1 MLHSLRQ
8 NPLDSI
14 PENELFAWCDNEPAT
29 RYPAVASAI
38 TAYTGKDV
46 NEPKHW
52 TARALHLLERAA
64 DRIDICRRYV
74 AQIEMT
80 WHTPML
86 EQLVNLL
93 DEVHIPS
100 DAALVNF
107 VAEEKARLGDL
118 VEARRLAE
126 ATACRVQN
134 ERFE

>member
-1 MLHSLRQ
+1 M
-8 NPLDSI
+8 
-14 PENELFAWCDNEPAT
+14 
-29 RYPAVASAI
+29 

-46 NEPKHW
+46 NEPKQW
-52 TARALHLLERAA
+52 TGRALHLLERAS
-64 DRIDICRRYV
+64 DRVDICRRYV

-86 EQLVNLL
+86 EQVAKLL

-100 DAALVNF
+100 DAALVTF
-107 VAEEKARLGDL
+107 MAEEKARLHDL

-126 ATACRVQN
+126 DAACRVQN